1 MPGAGGYHSDENT
14 EHCVCQIIRDCDIA
28 VVVYTDG
35 SVTDGIRNGGAAMV
49 ATTGDPAYPVIIHSE
64 ERRGAAF
71 TSSFNEEK
79 EVMSMAVSKL
89 TGQGVHLF

>member
-1 MPGAGGYHSDENT
+1 MNGDITLEAFRR
-14 EHCVCQIIRDCDIA
+14 CQRASKVIWH
-28 VVVYTDG
+28 TDG

-64 ERRGAAF
+64 ERSGAAF